1 MMTLSIIVVYMF
13 LLLGLGFLSSRFS
26 RGTAADFFVASQ
38 SIGPII
44 LLMSV
49 FGTTMTA
56 FAMVGSTGEA
66 YARGIGVYGLMAS
79 WSGLVHSAVFFLV
92 GIKLWSYGKKYG
104 YVTQCQFFRDR
115 FESSGIGYL
124 LFPILVG
131 LVIPYLLVGIMGANS
146 VMTGVTRGVLPGMF
160 PTDNPATNGSIP
172 HWLTGLVICS
182 VTLTYVFMGGVRA
195 AAWANT
201 FQTVVFMVMG
211 CIAFYIIADALGG
224 MQVASQKVLEMK
236 PEKLIRGE
244 EIPPLEFLTY
254 CFVPLSVGMFP
265 HLFQNWLSA
274 KSAKT
279 FRLTVI
285 AHPIFIMIV
294 WIPCIMVGIWATSA
308 MIPGPDG
315 NMVRLVPENANP
327 NSVLGIMV
335 GKLSGD
341 VLSGFVTAGILAAIM
356 SSLDSQFMCIG
367 TMFTNDI
374 VLHMFG
380 KDKFSDKQKVVL
392 ARSFIVL
399 IVIVSYI
406 ISIYEPRRVFTLGVW
421 CFSGFAA
428 LFPLVFASIYWRH
441 VTKLGAYAC
450 VLTTAAT
457 WIYLFR
463 DSGYGDN
470 ELYTVYGVMPV
481 VIMVAVSTVSLV
493 LVSLVTP
500 PPSKETVEKFIPS
513 KA

>member
-1 MMTLSIIVVYMF
+1 MITLTIIIIYLAM
-13 LLLGLGFLSSRFS
+13 LLALGFISARYS

-38 SIGPII
+38 SIGPVI
-44 LLMSV
+44 LLMSI

-66 YARGIGVYGLMAS
+66 YIRGIGVYGLMAS

-131 LVIPYLLVGIMGANS
+131 LVIPYLLVGILGANS
-146 VMTGVTRGVLPGMF
+146 VITGVTRGALPDIF

-182 VTLTYVFMGGVRA
+182 VTLTYVFLGGVRA

-201 FQTVVFMVMG
+201 FQTIVFMVMG
-211 CIAFYIIADALGG
+211 CVAFYIISSKLGG
-224 MQVASQKVLEMK
+224 MEAASQNIN
-236 PEKLIRGE
+236 PERLVREGE
-244 EIPPLEFLTY
+244 ISHLEFLTY

-294 WIPCIMVGIWATSA
+294 WIPCIMIGIWATGA
-308 MIPGPDG
+308 VIQGADG
-315 NMVRLVPENANP
+315 NMVRVVPETANA

-341 VLSGFVTAGILAAIM
+341 VLSGLVTAGVLAAIM

-374 VLHMFG
+374 VFHIFG
-380 KDKFSDKQKVVL
+380 KDKFSDQQKVL
-392 ARSFIVL
+392 MARTFIVL
-399 IVIVSYI
+399 IVVISYI
-406 ISIYEPRRVFTLGVW
+406 LSLYEPRRVFTLGVW

-428 LFPLVFASIYWRH
+428 LFPLVFAAIYWRH
-441 VTKLGAYAC
+441 VTKMGAYVCIIA
-450 VLTTAAT
+450 TTAT
-457 WIYLFR
+457 WVYLFQQ
-463 DSGYGDN
+463 SGYGDN
-470 ELYTVYGVMPV
+470 ELYKVMGLMPV
-481 VIMVAVSTVSLV
+481 VILMAVSIISLVAVSF
-493 LVSLVTP
+493 VTQ
-500 PPSKETVEKFIPS
+500 PPSKETIEKFIPS
-513 KA
+513 RAS